1 MHSIWHCY
9 TGGDKQ
15 MYHHG
20 LRTVC
25 KVNGVFYVYNPR
37 AGEAEAGRF
46 LGLAGHPAST
56 TRLAPS
62 QKPVDSTYLTN
73 IWGCSLTSDLQIH
86 ACICG
91 HIYILCKKK
100 KKLGDSVPKHLSGR
114 IGSFQQRQQE
124 SELLG
129 NVGFLRRAEQMLQSS
144 HTCLLFRSRSW
155 KGLTPAICMSQNQ
168 CYVRVEPKLVYVLRA
183 QFSLKTLKVKF
194 NPQRAVYS
202 NPCLS
207 QIQFLLEKKKANI
220 SEKK

>member
-1 MHSIWHCY
+1 MWTHIH
-9 TGGDKQ
+9 T
-15 MYHHG
+15 
-20 LRTVC
+20 
-25 KVNGVFYVYNPR
+25 
-37 AGEAEAGRF
+37 
-46 LGLAGHPAST
+46 
-56 TRLAPS
+56 
-62 QKPVDSTYLTN
+62 
-73 IWGCSLTSDLQIH
+73 LQ
-86 ACICG
+86 
-91 HIYILCKKK
+91 KK

-129 NVGFLRRAEQMLQSS
+129 NVDFLRRAEQMLQSS

-207 QIQFLLEKKKANI
+207 QIQFLLEKKKKPI
-220 SEKK
+220 SQKKSKSITWHMRCLVWAAGSMPSKSNENVLIRGSHAAG